1 VQRDIQAYCIPRPR
15 RGEGRPTLSG
25 ASEEHVE
32 PTEPTEVSG
41 TPTQERPPATTSEQ
55 EKPGG
60 WRRWVPWVLVVVAA
74 VVTLL
79 AGLNVWVKRQALD
92 TNNFTKASA
101 QLLENDDIRNA
112 ISVYMVDQL
121 FQQVDVAKTL
131 EQRLPPRAKPLAAPL
146 AASLQPAAI
155 RIADDILGRPRVQ
168 QLWKNAVRRAHEL
181 FIAVLNGKHGVLT
194 NTNGNV
200 VLNLRPL
207 MEQLTQRLGFGQRIV
222 AQLPPNAGQITIM
235 KGNQL
240 HTARRA
246 VKVVRV
252 TSYFLAFL
260 VLALFALA
268 VYIARM
274 RRRAVLLGAGISVLL
289 VGLLLLVVRRFA
301 GTYLVDALT
310 NNADEKKPI
319 SAAWAIGTQ
328 LLRNVGVNLVIYGTV
343 VVIAAWIAGPSRPAV
358 AFRRFAAPTMRDRPY
373 IAYGLLTVVLLII
386 LLTGPTDS
394 QRIYPLLVLF
404 ALAYIG
410 LEVLRRQ
417 TAREFPTGQHV
428 LTS

>member
-1 VQRDIQAYCIPRPR
+1 MEPA
-15 RGEGRPTLSG
+15 GG
-25 ASEEHVE
+25 AETRTQDGPVTTNEEA
-32 PTEPTEVSG
+32 S
-41 TPTQERPPATTSEQ
+41 R
-55 EKPGG
+55 PGG
-60 WRRWVPWVLVVVAA
+60 WHRWVPWVLVVLAAIIALVAS
-74 VVTLL
+74 
-79 AGLNVWVKRQALD
+79 LNVWVKRQALSTD
-92 TNNFTKASA
+92 NWTNASA
-101 QLLENDDIRNA
+101 QLLQNPDIRNA

-131 EQRLPPRAKPLAAPL
+131 EQRLPPRVKPLAAPL

-155 RIADDILGRPRVQ
+155 RITNDLLGRPRVQ
-168 QLWKNAVRRAHEL
+168 QLWKNANRRAHQL
-181 FIAVLNGKHGVLT
+181 FMAVLNGNHGILT

-207 MEQLTQRLGFGQRIV
+207 LEQLTQALGFGQRLV

-240 HTARRA
+240 QTVRRT
-246 VKVVRV
+246 VKVIRV
-252 TSYFLAFL
+252 MSYFLIFL

-268 VYIARM
+268 IYIARG
-274 RRRAVLLGAGISVLL
+274 RRRSVLLGAGISVLT
-289 VGLLLLVVRRFA
+289 VGLIVLVVRRLA
-301 GTYLVDALT
+301 GRYLVDALT
-310 NNADEKKPI
+310 NNADQKRPI

-328 LLRNVGVNLVIYGTV
+328 LLRNVGVNLLIYGTV
-343 VVIAAWIAGPSRPAV
+343 VVLAAWVAGPSRPAV
-358 AFRRFAAPTMRDRPY
+358 AIRRWAAPTMRDRP
-373 IAYGLLTVVLLII
+373 IIVYGLLTVLLLII
-386 LLTGPTDS
+386 LLTGPTDG

-404 ALAYIG
+404 GFAYVG